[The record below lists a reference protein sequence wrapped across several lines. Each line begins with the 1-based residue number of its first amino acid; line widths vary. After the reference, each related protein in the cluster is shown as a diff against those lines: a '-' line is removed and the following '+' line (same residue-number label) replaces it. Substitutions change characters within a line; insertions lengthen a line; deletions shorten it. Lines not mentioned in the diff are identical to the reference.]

1 MLKHLSSDVK
11 RRRVHTRIRKRV
23 QGHGSAPRLNVY
35 RSARHI
41 YAQVVDDVAGH
52 TLVSAS
58 SLDKEVRGTLKTGGN
73 VPAAKDV
80 GRILAERATKA
91 GVSRVVFDRGGY
103 AYHGRVRA
111 LAEAARSAGLKF

>member
-1 MLKHLSSDVK
+1 MLKQLSSDEK
-11 RRRVHTRIRKRV
+11 RRRVHTRVRKRIRGV
-23 QGHGSAPRLNVY
+23 QSAPRFNVY

-41 YAQVVDDVAGH
+41 YAQVVDDTSGH

-73 VPAAKDV
+73 IGAAKDV
-80 GRILAERATKA
+80 GMILAGRAQKA